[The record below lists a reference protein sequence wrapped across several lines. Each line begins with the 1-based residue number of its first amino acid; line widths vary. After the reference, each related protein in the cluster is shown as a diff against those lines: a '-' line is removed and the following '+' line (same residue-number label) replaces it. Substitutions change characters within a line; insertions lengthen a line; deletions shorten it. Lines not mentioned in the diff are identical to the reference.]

1 MGGKG
6 KAIVADAKEAAQIQ
20 MDDYAAQTKTAKA
33 AVEKQKQA
41 YKDIELKNPYADMEN
56 PYAENVFEDLT
67 VNQQQAQFQAQQ
79 GAQQRAN
86 IMEGLRGA
94 AGSSGIAGLAQAMA
108 GQGQLQSQQISASI
122 GQQEAMNQKLRA
134 QGAQQVQAGA
144 AAVDLQQRQGEAMLQ
159 QAVTGR
165 EATLLGM
172 EYGELQG
179 AQAGVQAAYANQQSA
194 IAMDMERR
202 GQNMAMT
209 GQIIGGVASGAGA
222 LAGGI
227 IAGSD
232 KDLKKNVKKVGKS
245 NDGINIYEFEYRN
258 PKKWGAGKYQG
269 VMAEDLPKGVYKK
282 AVSKNKDNIEI
293 VDYSK
298 LDVEFKKV

>member
-1 MGGKG
+1 
-6 KAIVADAKEAAQIQ
+6 
-20 MDDYAAQTKTAKA
+20 
-33 AVEKQKQA
+33 
-41 YKDIELKNPYADMEN
+41 
-56 PYAENVFEDLT
+56 
-67 VNQQQAQFQAQQ
+67 
-79 GAQQRAN
+79 
-86 IMEGLRGA
+86 
-94 AGSSGIAGLAQAMA
+94 MA